1 MNLYDKFAW
10 SHGST
15 AIDSMSLFHLQ
26 RWYTILFSTTFV
38 DIVSTKFCRVARLST
53 GIIFLKNPGQTGPK
67 PQKGVIWGGKQTS

>member
-26 RWYTILFSTTFV
+26 RWYTILFSTTFL
-38 DIVSTKFCRVARLST
+38 DTMSTKKACGQNDHRLHTSFIVFT
-53 GIIFLKNPGQTGPK
+53 FLIGLK
-67 PQKGVIWGGKQTS
+67 